1 MYPDPKRVRSFK
13 HTVYLDEYEVAI
25 IQAHANYSGLPLAA
39 VMRDMMMKAA
49 QESLGLSPNAS
60 SKVAGRAR

>member
-60 SKVAGRAR
+60 SKVAGSAR

>member
-49 QESLGLSPNAS
+49 QESLGLSPNAN
-60 SKVAGRAR
+60 SKVAGRTR